1 MTETIAFDSKAIQNK
16 KPQKQRI
23 WELDFLR
30 GVCVLLMVFDHA
42 MYDIGNLFNEAWI
55 ATGKHNIVLLVELA
69 QNYFENSEL
78 RFTVQHIVVWIFA
91 LLCGISC
98 SFSRNNLKRGIQ
110 ASIIAGIITVVT
122 FFMDTVIKFGIL
134 HMFAFSILLWW
145 LINTLCCHKKMI
157 TAGVCL
163 FAGVMIVLLND
174 SLMSAYSSNNQIFSD
189 NNNWYFL
196 GQFMLG
202 EPTRFSSADYYP
214 IFPTT
219 GYMLI
224 GAGISVVL
232 YPKRKSLLPWLG
244 KYDWYKPFNFWGKI
258 AIWVYAFHQVAVVV
272 ILALISFLFIT
283 PGSFVV
289 I

>member
-1 MTETIAFDSKAIQNK
+1 MTHSTAFDTTAIQK
-16 KPQKQRI
+16 QKPQKERI

-30 GVCVLLMVFDHA
+30 GICVLLMVFDHA
-42 MYDIGNLFNEAWI
+42 MYDIGSLFNEAWI
-55 ATGKHNIVLLVELA
+55 ATGKENIITLVRLA
-69 QNYFENSEL
+69 QNYFDNSEL
-78 RFTVQHIVVWIFA
+78 RFTVQNIVVWIFA

-98 SFSRNNLKRGIQ
+98 SFSRNNLKRGVQ
-110 ASIIAGIITVVT
+110 ASIIAGIITIVT

-145 LINTLCCHKKMI
+145 LIDTLCCHKKMI

-163 FAGVMIVLLND
+163 FLGVMIILLND
-174 SLMSAYSSNNQIFSD
+174 ALLSAYSSNHQIFSD
-189 NNNWYFL
+189 DNTWYFI
-196 GQFMLG
+196 GKFMLG
-202 EPTRFSSADYYP
+202 NPTSFSSADYYP

-224 GAGISVVL
+224 GAGISVIL
-232 YPKRKSLLPWLG
+232 YPKKRSLLPWLG

-283 PGSFVV
+283 PGDFVV

>member
-1 MTETIAFDSKAIQNK
+1 MTEKTTFNPTAIQ

-30 GVCVLLMVFDHA
+30 GICVLLMIFDHT
-42 MYDIGNLFNEAWI
+42 MYDIGGLFCDAWI
-55 ATGKHNIVLLVELA
+55 ATGKEYIIMLVELA
-69 QNYFENSEL
+69 QDYYSNSQL
-78 RFTVQHIVVWIFA
+78 RFTVQKIVVWIFA

-98 SFSRNNLKRGIQ
+98 SFSRSNLKRGIQ
-110 ASIIAGIITVVT
+110 ATIIACIITIVT
-122 FFMDTVIKFGIL
+122 FYMDTVIKFGIL

-145 LINTLCCHKKMI
+145 FIDTLCCHKKMI

-163 FAGVMIVLLND
+163 FLGVMIITMNEGF
-174 SLMSAYSSNNQIFSD
+174 MSVYADNIQAFASD
-189 NNNWYFL
+189 NSKYFI
-196 GQFMLG
+196 GEFMLG
-202 EPTRFSSADYYP
+202 HPSSFSSADYYP

-224 GAGISVVL
+224 GAGISVLL
-232 YPKRKSLLPWLG
+232 YPKKKSLLPWLG
-244 KYDWYKPFNFWGKI
+244 KYDWYKPFNFWGRI

-283 PGSFVV
+283 PGNFVV

>member
-1 MTETIAFDSKAIQNK
+1 MTNQTAFDTTAISAK
-16 KPQKQRI
+16 KPQRI

-30 GVCVLLMVFDHA
+30 GICVLLMVFDHA
-42 MYDIGNLFNEAWI
+42 MFDIGGLFNEAWM
-55 ATGKHNIVLLVELA
+55 ATGKENIILLVELA
-69 QNYFENSEL
+69 QNYFDNSQL
-78 RFTVQHIVVWIFA
+78 RFTVQRIVVWIFA

-98 SFSRNNLKRGIQ
+98 SFSRNNLKRGVQ
-110 ASIIAGIITVVT
+110 ATIIACIITIVT
-122 FFMDTVIKFGIL
+122 FMLDTVIKFGIL
-134 HMFAFSILLWW
+134 HMFAFSILFWW
-145 LINTLCCHKKMI
+145 LIDTVCCHKKMI

-163 FAGVMIVLLND
+163 FLGVMIILMNQSFMQLYDADTQFFAQNND
-174 SLMSAYSSNNQIFSD
+174 
-189 NNNWYFL
+189 WYFL
-196 GQFMLG
+196 GEFMLG
-202 EPTRFSSADYYP
+202 NPSSFSSADYYP

-224 GAGISVVL
+224 GAGISVIL

-283 PGSFVV
+283 PGDFVV